1 MCGGGSVEALA
12 GNIKGQIKEAQTPKR
27 AGQML
32 LSGGASGAAQ
42 ISDNGKTLDSLGRK
56 TWTSESRESGIL
68 PDKKVKV
75 DPAAERAAAAAEA
88 TSQANARIAFMRKA
102 QRDNSLVTGGGNAAR
117 GTLGV

>member
-1 MCGGGSVEALA
+1 MCGGNAWAKNL
-12 GNIKGQIKEAQTPKR
+12 
-27 AGQML
+27 M
-32 LSGGASGAAQ
+32 SGGLTSDAMKESFTGDGLKRGVVSGGLSNAKNFDSEQ
-42 ISDNGKTLDSLGRK
+42 RKNTLSNARDD
-56 TWTSESRESGIL
+56 GIL